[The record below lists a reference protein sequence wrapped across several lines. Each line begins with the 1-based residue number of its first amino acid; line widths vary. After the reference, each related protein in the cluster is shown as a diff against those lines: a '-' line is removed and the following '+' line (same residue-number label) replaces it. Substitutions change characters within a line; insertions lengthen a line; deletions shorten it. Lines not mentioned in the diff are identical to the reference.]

1 MFEASINFRKNAMTG
16 SGKVTEPN
24 KVRRDHDGSEGAGEP
39 LTLGEAAYQNLR
51 ADIVAGALEAGKPL
65 RLEALPP
72 RYRPRLL
79 PVPGT
84 LMRAQSQPLGVFS
97 APPGIVVAPPSV
109 QGNQERTP
117 TP

>member
-65 RLEALPP
+65 QLASP
-72 RYRPRLL
+72 RPRSPGRVLSHSDD
-79 PVPGT
+79 PVE
-84 LMRAQSQPLGVFS
+84 AQSAPLT
-97 APPGIVVAPPSV
+97 ALVVD
-109 QGNQERTP
+109 
-117 TP
+117 